1 MVKGGIVVSDHS
13 DQSSRSNSP
22 SPSKSPSENEYEF
35 PCEGDLLVI
44 RRMLGTIPKHL
55 DYTQRENNFHT
66 RCLINNKL
74 CSMIIDWASC
84 TNVACTR
91 VVEKLGLPT
100 ISYKAL

>member
-1 MVKGGIVVSDHS
+1 MMVKGGIVVSDHS

-55 DYTQRENNFHT
+55 DDT
-66 RCLINNKL
+66 
-74 CSMIIDWASC
+74 
-84 TNVACTR
+84 
-91 VVEKLGLPT
+91 
-100 ISYKAL
+100 